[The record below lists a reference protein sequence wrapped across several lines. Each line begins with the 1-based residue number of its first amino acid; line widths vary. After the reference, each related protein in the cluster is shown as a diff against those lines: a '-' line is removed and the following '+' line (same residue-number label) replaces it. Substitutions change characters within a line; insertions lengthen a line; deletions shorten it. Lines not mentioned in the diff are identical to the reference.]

1 MNWTKAKLGEIG
13 KFYSGLSGKTA
24 ADFGS
29 GSPFISYNSVFG
41 SSRCFIAGQPLVR
54 LEQGERQNTVS
65 NGDIILTGSSETAE
79 EVAMSSL
86 YCDQAQAYLNSFC
99 IGFSYDHQR
108 LMPCYAEYFFR
119 GQEFR
124 RSVFPLAQGSTRFNI
139 SREELTKVVITLPSL
154 AEQRKIAEILRTWDE
169 AIEAVG
175 AEISRLKERLV
186 SLIAKLTLRLCVG
199 KPEQGWHDVKIG
211 ELLEE
216 VDRDVEWED
225 AKMFSLISCGRRA
238 SGIFLR
244 EKKAGSDIDVKKMY
258 EVQAGDFIV
267 SQKQSAHA
275 GWGMVT
281 KEFHGHHV
289 SPMYTIYGLKGKG
302 LHMPFFNWLCK
313 TPWMRHQAYLSSY
326 GVHIEKM
333 SFVSRLFLK
342 TKIRIPALLTD
353 QEKACAI
360 LESTESEIKAATLKL
375 EKLNDQKRGLM
386 QKLLTGEVRVA
397 V

>member
-1 MNWTKAKLGEIG
+1 MYGATAGEVGILEFESSTNQAVCG
-13 KFYSGLSGKTA
+13 ITPG
-24 ADFGS
+24 
-29 GSPFISYNSVFG
+29 PSVDGEFLFQALLL
-41 SSRCFIAGQPLVR
+41 RKPALIKMAGGGAQP
-54 LEQGERQNTVS
+54 
-65 NGDIILTGSSETAE
+65 
-79 EVAMSSL
+79 
-86 YCDQAQAYLNSFC
+86 
-99 IGFSYDHQR
+99 
-108 LMPCYAEYFFR
+108 
-119 GQEFR
+119 
-124 RSVFPLAQGSTRFNI
+124 NI
-139 SREELTKVVITLPSL
+139 SQEIIRNFKIPLPPL

-169 AIEAVG
+169 AIET
-175 AEISRLKERLV
+175 AEAELSRLKEQLV
-186 SLIAKLTLRLCVG
+186 SLIAKLTLRQCVG

-211 ELLEE
+211 DLLEE
-216 VDRDVEWED
+216 VDRDVEWD
-225 AKMFSLISCGRRA
+225 DGKTFSLISCGRRA

-244 EKKAGSDIDVKKMY
+244 EKKAGSDIDVKKMC

-313 TPWMRHQAYLSSY
+313 MPWMRHQAYLSSY

-342 TKIRIPALLTD
+342 TKIRIPTLLPD
-353 QEKACAI
+353 QEKACAV
-360 LESTESEIKAATLKL
+360 LESAEAEIKAATLKL

-397 V
+397 A